1 MPAISINAAILACK
15 CVVELC
21 VEMDAEVAEVLI
33 SKSLKG
39 KTSVVNRG
47 SVQGVNGTYM
57 VRYDCD
63 NNNIAAVLLPNGHA
77 QAERTA

>member
-1 MPAISINAAILACK
+1 MPAISINAAIPACK

-21 VEMDAEVAEVLI
+21 VKMDAEVAEVLI
-33 SKSLKG
+33 SKSLEG
-39 KTSVVNRG
+39 KTSVVN
-47 SVQGVNGTYM
+47 GTYM
-57 VRYDCD
+57 VWYDCD